1 MSRARRRAARCSTC
15 SPTRVLPTQCV
26 LTKADLASALEL
38 ELAAAVAAARL
49 RRLQRPF
56 PFLVALSARTGEGV
70 ATLQHTLLMASGLL
84 ARPAPQAA
92 ARAR

>member
-1 MSRARRRAARCSTC
+1 M
-15 SPTRVLPTQCV
+15 

-92 ARAR
+92 VRTVTGRHGKDFCAGVKRKGRRGERFSA